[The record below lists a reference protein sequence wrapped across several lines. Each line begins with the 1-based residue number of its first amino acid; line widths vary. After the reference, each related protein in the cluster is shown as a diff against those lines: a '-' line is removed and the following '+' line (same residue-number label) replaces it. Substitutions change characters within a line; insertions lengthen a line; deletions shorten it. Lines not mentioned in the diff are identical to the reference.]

1 MIIEFLDGEFK
12 PESPKDR
19 FIVELREG
27 LARQMSKNIW
37 GGGFQFSSTSEDIE
51 RQFKKISFLNK
62 LENFFG
68 YIERHCSLYGR
79 AVVTINQTKGGEYML
94 NITQPIWFNG
104 VGKVFVQPQ
113 LAVIY
118 QRVQLDT
125 QMMIMRSTYTSKY
138 VKNELFYGGD
148 KDNKTIRVFDKS
160 SEVLKSLQIEPY
172 WEHNLG
178 FPPIVEFTN
187 LPFHQFQWLTDEYYP
202 LSDWYPAT
210 TMEPLIW
217 TTIKNLKKELAFNHS
232 RIVLDGINQSML
244 NQLRGEGTFDELS
257 SEESKDYVLTAETI
271 GNSKIQ
277 FQPGNGDFTK
287 YTSAMEHLMDFYFKL
302 CGSSRFSEGG
312 GAQKTVAETST
323 IRSSMIETINQKLLL
338 RQTQC
343 MELLSKWLSCYGLC
357 DFKEADNDFEFK
369 INGNILEDETS
380 HIDNQLKLIQ
390 NGIISPIDFIQD
402 LFKLNRVDAENKFEE
417 VKKFNEE
424 NDIMNLLTSQ
434 LEEEGNGNDGEGNF
448 NHATGEHKDLAKQGK
463 A

>member
-1 MIIEFLDGEFK
+1 MIIKYLDGEYVVEN
-12 PESPKDR
+12 PQDR
-19 FIVELREG
+19 FILELREG

-37 GGGFQFSSTSEDIE
+37 GQGFQFSSNNEAIDK
-51 RQFKKISFLNK
+51 QFKKISFLNQ

-68 YIERHCSLYGR
+68 YLERHCSLYGR
-79 AVVTINQTKGGEYML
+79 AIVTINKTQEGEFML
-94 NITQPIWFNG
+94 NLSQPIWFNG
-104 VGKVFVQPQ
+104 IGKVFVQPQ

-138 VKNELFYGGD
+138 VKNELFYGD
-148 KDNKTIRVFDKS
+148 EENKKLRVFDKS
-160 SEVLKSLQIEPY
+160 GVVLKSLRIEPY

-187 LPFHQFQWLTDEYYP
+187 LPFHQFYWLTDEFYP
-202 LSDWYPAT
+202 LTDWYPAT
-210 TMEPLIW
+210 TIEPLIF

-232 RIVLDGINQSML
+232 RVVLDGVNQTML
-244 NQLRGEGTFDELS
+244 NQLRGKGTFDELS
-257 SEESKDYVLTAETI
+257 VEESKDYVITAETI

-287 YTSAMEHLMDFYFKL
+287 YTATIEHLMDFYFKL
-302 CGSSRFSEGG
+302 AGSSRFSEGG

-323 IRSSMIETINQKLLL
+323 IRSSMIETINQKLIL
-338 RQTQC
+338 RQKQC
-343 MELLSKWLSCYGLC
+343 VELISKWLSCYGLC

-369 INGNILEDETS
+369 INGNILQDETS

-402 LFKLNRVDAENKFEE
+402 LFKLNRVDAEKKFEE

-424 NDIMNLLTSQ
+424 NDIMNALTSQ
-434 LEEEGNGNDGEGNF
+434 LEQVGENGEGNF
-448 NHATGEHKDLAKQGK
+448 NQATGEHKDLAKQGK

>member
-1 MIIEFLDGEFK
+1 MIIKYLDGEYK

-19 FIVELREG
+19 FIVELRES

-37 GGGFQFSSTSEDIE
+37 GGGFQFSSASEEIE
-51 RQFKKISFLNK
+51 KKFKKMSFLNK
-62 LENFFG
+62 LENFFAF
-68 YIERHCSLYGR
+68 IERQCSLYGR
-79 AVVTINQTKGGEYML
+79 AIVTINKTQTDEYML
-94 NITQPIWFNG
+94 SLTQPIWFNG
-104 VGKVFVQPQ
+104 VGKVFIQPQ

-118 QRVQLDT
+118 QRIQIDT
-125 QMMIMRSTYTSKY
+125 KMMILRSTYTSKY
-138 VKNELFYGGD
+138 VKNEIFYSDEGFR
-148 KDNKTIRVFDKS
+148 TIRVFDKS
-160 SEVLKSLQIEPY
+160 AEVLKSLQIEPY
-172 WEHNLG
+172 WKHDLG

-187 LPFHQFQWLTDEYYP
+187 IPFYQSQWLTDEYYP
-202 LSDWYPAT
+202 LADWYPAT
-210 TMEPLIW
+210 TIEPLIW

-232 RIVLDGINQSML
+232 RIVLDGVNQSML
-244 NQLRGEGTFDELS
+244 NQIRGNGTFDELS
-257 SEESKDYVLTAETI
+257 GEESKDYVITAETI

-287 YTSAMEHLMDFYFKL
+287 YTATAEHLMDFYFKL
-302 CGSSRFSEGG
+302 AGSSRFSEGG

-323 IRSSMIETINQKLLL
+323 IRSAMIETINQKLLL

-343 MELLSKWLSCYGLC
+343 VELISKWLSCYKLC

-380 HIDNQLKLIQ
+380 HVDNQLKLIQ

-402 LFKLNRVDAENKFEE
+402 LFKLSRIDAKNKFEE

-424 NDIMNLLTSQ
+424 NDIMNALTSQ
-434 LEEEGNGNDGEGNF
+434 LEQVEGGDEEGNF
-448 NHATGEHKDLAKQGK
+448 NKTTGEHKDLAKQGK